1 MEPITA
7 PITRPASQGPGSS
20 IPSASANT
28 TAEAPPKPALSS
40 DFETFLKMLT
50 AQMRNQDPLNP
61 VESADFAV
69 QLATFSTVE
78 QQVRTNDLLETLGDR
93 MGAMGM
99 SQLSGWVGMEARA
112 IAPVQLDGAPVTL
125 TVPPVPLADAA
136 QIVARDSTGTI
147 VQRSDVSIEGGTLQ
161 WAGVGPNGAPLPSGR
176 YDLAVESF
184 SNGES
189 LGETPV
195 QVHGRIVEA
204 RNDAGAITL
213 VLAGGQDV
221 PAESILGL
229 RHPDP

>member
-1 MEPITA
+1 MEPITL
-7 PITRPASQGPGSS
+7 PIR
-20 IPSASANT
+20 PSASQPPVPPAPSS
-28 TAEAPPKPALSS
+28 ASEASAKPALSS

-61 VESADFAV
+61 VDSADFAV

-112 IAPVQLDGAPVTL
+112 IVPVQFDGAPVTL
-125 TVPPVPLADAA
+125 TLATAPLADAA
-136 QIVARDSTGTI
+136 QIVVRDSTGTV
-147 VQRSDVSIEGGTLQ
+147 VQRSNVAVQGGTVQ
-161 WAGVGPNGAPLPSGR
+161 WAGVGLGGAPLPSGR
-176 YDLAVESF
+176 YDLTVESF

-213 VLAGGQDV
+213 VLAAGQDV
-221 PAESILGL
+221 AADSILGL
-229 RHPDP
+229 RLPDT

>member
-1 MEPITA
+1 MVELT
-7 PITRPASQGPGSS
+7 SS
-20 IPSASANT
+20 IPPAASPPPASA
-28 TAEAPPKPALSS
+28 AAPESDERPVLSS

-93 MGAMGM
+93 MGALGM

-125 TVPPVPLADAA
+125 TVPLADAA

>member
-1 MEPITA
+1 MDILTQTPSPSGLPQPTTGGSNSTA
-7 PITRPASQGPGSS
+7 
-20 IPSASANT
+20 ASAT
-28 TAEAPPKPALSS
+28 EKPALSS

-69 QLATFSTVE
+69 QLATFSNVE
-78 QQVRTNDLLETLGDR
+78 QQVRTNQLLESLGDR

-125 TVPPVPLADAA
+125 TAPPVPLADAA

>member
-1 MEPITA
+1 MVELT
-7 PITRPASQGPGSS
+7 SS
-20 IPSASANT
+20 IPPAASPPPASA
-28 TAEAPPKPALSS
+28 AAPESDERPVLSS

-99 SQLSGWVGMEARA
+99 SQLSGWVGMAARA
-112 IAPVQLDGAPVTL
+112 IAPVQFDGAPVTL

-147 VQRSDVSIEGGTLQ
+147 VQ
-161 WAGVGPNGAPLPSGR
+161 
-176 YDLAVESF
+176 
-184 SNGES
+184 
-189 LGETPV
+189 
-195 QVHGRIVEA
+195 
-204 RNDAGAITL
+204 
-213 VLAGGQDV
+213 
-221 PAESILGL
+221 
-229 RHPDP
+229 

>member
-7 PITRPASQGPGSS
+7 PVLPSAPKAPVPLTPVASPAS
-20 IPSASANT
+20 
-28 TAEAPPKPALSS
+28 TATPQPALSA

-61 VESADFAV
+61 VESSDFAV

-112 IAPVQLDGAPVTL
+112 TVPVQFDGAPVTL
-125 TVPPVPLADAA
+125 TLAPAPFADVA

-147 VQRSDVSIEGGTLQ
+147 VQRSDVAAQGGTVQ
-161 WAGVGPNGAPLPSGR
+161 WAGVGPDGTPLPSGR
-176 YDLAVESF
+176 YDLSVDSF

-204 RNDAGAITL
+204 RNDSGAITL
-213 VLAGGQDV
+213 VLDAGQEV
-221 PAESILGL
+221 AAESILGL
-229 RHPDP
+229 RRPDT